1 MKDRALATVLLAS
14 LLLAGCGTTATPAS
28 PAPASPG
35 QPATDAPGHEQVTL
49 RLGYFP
55 NVTHATALAGDV
67 GGIFRQTLGDSI
79 DLRVQNFNAGGEAI
93 EAIFNGGIDMTYI
106 GPNPAINGF
115 IRSQGEAVRIIAGA
129 TSGGA
134 FFVVRDGIASAED
147 LRGRTVA
154 SPALG
159 NTQDVALRA
168 WLADQGLQT
177 TVEGGGDVS
186 VTPLA
191 NADILEGFIAG
202 SLDGA
207 WVPEPWATRMIQ
219 QGGQVLVDERDLWP
233 DGEYVT
239 THVLVSTAFLQ
250 QHPDTVRQFLEAH
263 VAATDFVNDD
273 TAEAQRLVSEGIEQI
288 TGSTIAPD
296 VLQAAWPNLAF
307 TVDPIASS
315 LQESA
320 ADAFELGFLESYD
333 PATGL
338 TGIYDLGL
346 LNEVLADLGRPAVT
360 QP

>member
-1 MKDRALATVLLAS
+1 MKNRAPATVLLAS

-35 QPATDAPGHEQVTL
+35 QTATDAPGHDQVTL

-55 NVTHATALAGDV
+55 NVTHATALVGDR
-67 GGIFRQTLGDSI
+67 GGIFERVLGDSV

-115 IRSQGEAVRIIAGA
+115 IRSQGQAVRLIAGA

-134 FFVVRDGIASAED
+134 FFVVREGIDSADD
-147 LRGRTVA
+147 LRGKVVS

-168 WLADQGLQT
+168 WLGEQGLAT
-177 TVEGGGDVS
+177 DVDAGGDVS
-186 VTPLA
+186 ITPLS
-191 NADILEGFIAG
+191 NSDILEGFISG
-202 SLDGA
+202 SVDGA

-219 QGGQVLVDERDLWP
+219 QGGQILVDERDLWP
-233 DGEYVT
+233 NGEYVT
-239 THVLVSTAFLQ
+239 THVLVATAFLER
-250 QHPDTVRQFLEAH
+250 HPEVVRRFLEAH
-263 VAATDFVNDD
+263 LEASDFVNEDPGD
-273 TAEAQRLVSEGIEQI
+273 AQRLVSEGINAI
-288 TGSTIAPD
+288 TGTEMNPG
-296 VLQAAWPNLAF
+296 VLSAAWDNLSF

-320 ADAFELGFLESYD
+320 EDAHSLGFLEGYD
-333 PATGL
+333 PETGL
-338 TGIYDLGL
+338 QGIYDLTL
-346 LNEVLADLGRPAVT
+346 LNEVLRDAGRPEVP